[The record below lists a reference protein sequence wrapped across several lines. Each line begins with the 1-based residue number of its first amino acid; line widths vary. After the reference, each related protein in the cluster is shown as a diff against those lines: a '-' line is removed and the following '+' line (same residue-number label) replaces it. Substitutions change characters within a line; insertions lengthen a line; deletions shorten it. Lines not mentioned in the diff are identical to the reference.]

1 MRQPDLGTIARP
13 HFAHPH
19 PPPAKHGADQR
30 LLNRG
35 HLSIR
40 IGAYPPARMIGAP
53 VRAIVIFAE
62 RGPPEMFSV
71 RRIIFGL
78 AAGLMLPLTTGV
90 LSPEAMPAPAGQ
102 VLPTVSGDID
112 AAIHGDAARF
122 GPERLWCSPQPA
134 SGAWA
139 TQTDNEK
146 TCAWGSL
153 SARII
158 AMAAGTGEAQQAP
171 VSRRHLLRRPAA
183 HRAARHS
190 KPEHRSPPPGPRTH
204 AA

>member
-1 MRQPDLGTIARP
+1 MRLNLT
-13 HFAHPH
+13 
-19 PPPAKHGADQR
+19 ADFTGSDSPFLTSFR
-30 LLNRG
+30 YLE
-35 HLSIR
+35 R
-40 IGAYPPARMIGAP
+40 IGSYPHARMIP
-53 VRAIVIFAE
+53 RSDRAKEVSRE
-62 RGPPEMFSV
+62 RTAGMFSL

-78 AAGLMLPLTTGV
+78 AARLMPPLTTGV
-90 LSPEAMPAPAGQ
+90 LSPEAMPAPAVQ

-146 TCAWGSL
+146 TCAWSSL

-158 AMAAGTGEAQQAP
+158 AMAAGTDEAQQAP
-171 VSRRHLLRRPAA
+171 VSRRHLLHRPAAPWAA
-183 HRAARHS
+183 HRAARRS